1 MQCELRGGLGSVA
14 DLVTPTRGSSS
25 SGSGGRNNIISD
37 NRYSVTMTEPAAM
50 ARILLSRDSGR
61 GLGGLLAAHRTQHA
75 NAIMR
80 PINKIEGKQTDRKTS
95 DLPTFYHLK
104 WVQQILVLDILEG

>member
-1 MQCELRGGLGSVA
+1 MGQVAAIILFQITDTASQCAL
-14 DLVTPTRGSSS
+14 
-25 SGSGGRNNIISD
+25 
-37 NRYSVTMTEPAAM
+37 

-75 NAIMR
+75 NAIMWA
-80 PINKIEGKQTDRKTS
+80 INKIEGKQTDRKTS

-104 WVQQILVLDILEG
+104 WVQQILICDM